1 MEIASIDPLI
11 CMLTLSATEPFFIG
25 VSAKVVFCLILM
37 CALLLCSAMAS
48 SSETAYFSLQPNDIN
63 ELESSQNHNEQLVLE
78 IRQKPK
84 TLLVTILIFNNLVNI
99 SITIFSTY
107 IMSMMFNLAVNPIA
121 AFILNVIVVTSLI
134 LLVGEMIP
142 KVYAS
147 KKAKSIAV
155 LMAPILKVLILIFKP
170 LSNVFVSSTSFIDKK
185 LVKKTGSIS
194 LSDLST
200 AVDIATEE
208 GSSPEEKNMLKGIA
222 TFGEKE
228 VSDIM
233 RPRVNM
239 FSVSL
244 ETDFE
249 ELMKQVVDKG
259 FSRIPVYDKD
269 LDDVKGILYV
279 KDLLPYID
287 EKDFAWQKLL
297 RPAFFVPE
305 NKKINDLFQDFRA
318 KKIHIAIVVDEYG
331 GTSGLVTLE
340 DIVEEIVGDISDEFD
355 KEPENDNY
363 KKIDN
368 ETYIFKAQISI
379 VDFCKVFGI
388 NDDYFEEIEGESDT
402 LAGIILEMEGR
413 IPETG
418 FKCSYK
424 EFTFEIV
431 ESDNKHIIKI
441 KVIRK
446 DENI

>member
-1 MEIASIDPLI
+1 MEISSIDPLI
-11 CMLTLSATEPFFIG
+11 CLLTMTAAEPFFIG
-25 VSAKVVFCLILM
+25 ISVKVVICLIVM
-37 CALLLCSAMAS
+37 CVLLLCSAMAS

-63 ELESSQNHNEQLVLE
+63 ELESSQNRSEHLVLE

-84 TLLVTILIFNNLVNI
+84 TLLVTILITNNLVNI
-99 SITIFSTY
+99 TITIFSTY
-107 IMSMMFNLAVNPIA
+107 IMNMMFNLAVNPVA
-121 AFILNVIVVTSLI
+121 AFVLNVLVVTSLI
-134 LLVGEMIP
+134 LLFGEMIP

-147 KKAKSIAV
+147 KKAKSIAIM
-155 LMAPILKVLILIFKP
+155 MAPILKVLIVIFKP
-170 LSNVFVSSTSFIDKK
+170 LSEIFVASTSFIDKK

-200 AVDIATEE
+200 AVDITTED

-222 TFGEKE
+222 SFGEKE

-239 FSVSL
+239 FSVSM
-244 ETDFE
+244 ETSFE
-249 ELMKQVVDKG
+249 EMMPQIIDRG

-269 LDDVKGILYV
+269 LDDVKGMLYV
-279 KDLLPYID
+279 KDLLPHLE
-287 EKDFAWQKLL
+287 EKNFKWQDLI
-297 RPAFFVPE
+297 RPVFFVPE

-363 KKIDN
+363 KKID
-368 ETYIFKAQISI
+368 ETTYIFRAQISI
-379 VDFCKVFGI
+379 IDFCKVFEI
-388 NDDYFEEIEGESDT
+388 DDDYFEEIEGESDT
-402 LAGIILEMEGR
+402 LAGLILEIEGR
-413 IPETG
+413 IPEVG
-418 FKCSYK
+418 FKCDFRK
-424 EFTFEIV
+424 FTFEIV
-431 ESDNKHIIKI
+431 EADNKHIIKI

-446 DENI
+446 DEE

>member
-1 MEIASIDPLI
+1 MMPA
-11 CMLTLSATEPFFIG
+11 EPFFIG
-25 VSAKVVFCLILM
+25 ISAKVVFCLLLLF
-37 CALLLCSAMAS
+37 ALLLCSAMAS

-63 ELESSQNHNEQLVLE
+63 DLESSQNRNEKMVLE

-107 IMSMMFNLAVNPIA
+107 IMSMMFNLAVNPVA

-134 LLVGEMIP
+134 LLIGEMIP

-147 KKAKSIAV
+147 KRAKSIAV
-155 LMAPILKVLILIFKP
+155 LMAPVLKVLIVLFKP
-170 LSNVFVSSTSFIDKK
+170 LSKIFVGSTSFIDKK
-185 LVKKTGSIS
+185 LVKKTSTLS

-200 AVDIATEE
+200 AVDIATED

-244 ETDFE
+244 DTDFD
-249 ELMKQVVDKG
+249 ELMVQVVDKG

-269 LDDVKGILYV
+269 LDDVKGMLYV
-279 KDLLPYID
+279 KDLLPHVD
-287 EKDFAWQKLL
+287 EKDFVWQNLL

-305 NKKINDLFQDFRA
+305 NKKINDLFQDFRT

-355 KEPENDNY
+355 KEPENDDY
-363 KKIDN
+363 KKIDSD
-368 ETYIFKAQISI
+368 TYIFRAQISI

-402 LAGIILEMEGR
+402 LAGMILEMEGR
-413 IPETG
+413 IPEVG
-418 FKCSYK
+418 FKSSYK

-446 DENI
+446 DE

>member
-1 MEIASIDPLI
+1 MEISSIDPLI
-11 CMLTLSATEPFFIG
+11 CLLTMTAAEPFFIG
-25 VSAKVVFCLILM
+25 ISVKVVICLIVM
-37 CALLLCSAMAS
+37 CVLLLCSAMAS

-63 ELESSQNHNEQLVLE
+63 ELESSQNRSEHLVLE

-84 TLLVTILIFNNLVNI
+84 TLLVTILITNNLVNI
-99 SITIFSTY
+99 TITIFSTY
-107 IMSMMFNLAVNPIA
+107 IMNMMFNLAVNPVA
-121 AFILNVIVVTSLI
+121 AFVLNVLVVTSLI

-147 KKAKSIAV
+147 KKAKSIAIM
-155 LMAPILKVLILIFKP
+155 MAPILKVLIVIFKP
-170 LSNVFVSSTSFIDKK
+170 LSEIFVASTSFIDKK

-200 AVDIATEE
+200 AVDITTED

-222 TFGEKE
+222 SFGEKE

-239 FSVSL
+239 FSVSM
-244 ETDFE
+244 ETSFE
-249 ELMKQVVDKG
+249 EMMPQIIDRG

-269 LDDVKGILYV
+269 LDDVKGMLYV
-279 KDLLPYID
+279 KDLLPHLE
-287 EKDFAWQKLL
+287 EKNFKWQDLI
-297 RPAFFVPE
+297 RPVFFVPE

-363 KKIDN
+363 KKID
-368 ETYIFKAQISI
+368 ETTYIFRAQISI
-379 VDFCKVFGI
+379 IDFCKVFEI
-388 NDDYFEEIEGESDT
+388 DDDYFEEIEGESDT
-402 LAGIILEMEGR
+402 LAGLILEIEGR
-413 IPETG
+413 IPEVG
-418 FKCSYK
+418 FKCDFRK
-424 EFTFEIV
+424 FTFEIV
-431 ESDNKHIIKI
+431 EADNKHIIKI

-446 DENI
+446 DEE